1 MIEDKEEIRVAIAE
15 DHIILRQGLV
25 ELLKY
30 ETGLKLVFE
39 AENGTEVLEKMREN
53 PIDVLI
59 LDLRMPIM
67 DGETCLPLALE
78 LNPELKVVILSMY
91 FTAPFISQLIKLG
104 ASAYLPKNIDF
115 DSLKDAIVS
124 VHQNGYYINEEIE
137 KLLAAYK
144 QDSFSALLSERELE
158 IIHLVCK
165 EKTSKEIAAEL
176 CLSHRTV
183 EGHKARLIEKI
194 NAKNTAGIVLYA
206 IRNGLF

>member
-1 MIEDKEEIRVAIAE
+1 MTEDRQEIRVAIAE

-25 ELLKY
+25 ELLKN

-39 AENGTEVLEKMREN
+39 AENGAEVLEKMREN

-124 VHQNGYYINEEIE
+124 VHQSGYYINEEIE

-165 EKTSKEIAAEL
+165 EKTSKEIAIEL
-176 CLSHRTV
+176 FLSHRTV

-206 IRNGLF
+206 IRKGLF